1 VTPAQGA
8 TLCAYAEAAYK
19 PGVLYPVL
27 PDELTGEWDLIN
39 HFTALDALLALQKF
53 GYGERVFY
61 GWLLRSKADPL
72 QYVAVLRGT
81 ETPKEWLLDA
91 LAVIVNHVHLGFS
104 SIHGSM
110 EIAGAHPS
118 VSLVNL
124 IPPGATVWWLGH
136 SLGAPLAC
144 YGMNDMIG
152 QRDCYGMFYA
162 MPKPGDEV
170 FASQFKASEARYSVF
185 NYEGDEVPTLPRNLP
200 LHRFVPLHD
209 VTTIPS
215 SQLVPDDIVS
225 NHQASNYALLLQ
237 ALQTGATP

>member
-1 VTPAQGA
+1 MTPAEGV
-8 TLCAYAEAAYK
+8 TLCAFAEAAYK
-19 PGVLYPVL
+19 PGVLYPEL
-27 PDELTGEWDLIN
+27 PNEIAAEYDLID
-39 HFTALDALLALQKF
+39 HFTARDALLALQKF

-61 GWLLRSKADPL
+61 GWLLRSKKDPL
-72 QYVAVLRGT
+72 QFVAVIRGT
-81 ETPKEWLLDA
+81 ETAKEWLLDA
-91 LAVIVNHVHLGFS
+91 LAVLVNHVHLGFS

-110 EIAGAHPS
+110 EVGGAHPS
-118 VSLVNL
+118 VSLVNI

-185 NYEGDEVPTLPRNLP
+185 DYELDEVPKLPKSLP

-209 VTTIPS
+209 VTMIPRS
-215 SQLVPDDIVS
+215 SQIHDDIVS
-225 NHQASNYALLLQ
+225 NHQAENYAALL
-237 ALQTGATP
+237 AAGEAA